1 MAIHTAKAKPI
12 KRAAAAGQPT
22 FVGAARPKYV
32 IPGTDVWEA
41 ALGRTRWLF
50 EEFDGKVSVSNSG
63 GKDSTVVVELALR
76 VARERGELP
85 LNVTWLDQECEFA
98 ATVDYQRWMAD
109 RPEIKFHWY
118 QVPFKL
124 FNATNHED
132 PWLNVW
138 GEGEE
143 WVRPKEP
150 DSIHD
155 NPFRR
160 KDGSVV
166 DRFKELLSE
175 INMASGGGAILTG
188 MRCEESPARRLFMTT
203 APSYKWVTW
212 GSEGWHREGCEDY
225 WMFHPVYDWS
235 YRDVWKAIHD
245 NGWHYNTHY
254 DTQFR
259 YGVPVKNMRVSNYH
273 HETAL
278 SALLYLQEAEPET
291 WDAATRRLTGINTF
305 GQLQKDAYVRELP
318 YMFKDWDEYLEHLIS
333 HLVENPEYQATFR
346 KMHRN
351 MVNALPGMDRA
362 RIAQVM
368 AVAVCG
374 NDLYGTTTDMFM
386 VNNRGKM
393 KAAAAAKRK
402 AENTDDAFT
411 TGRDEEVA

>member
-1 MAIHTAKAKPI
+1 M
-12 KRAAAAGQPT
+12 
-22 FVGAARPKYV
+22 
-32 IPGTDVWEA
+32 
-41 ALGRTRWLF
+41 RWLF

-63 GKDSTVVVELALR
+63 GKDSTVVVELALM

-85 LNVTWLDQECEFA
+85 LSVTWLDQECEFQ

-109 RPEIKFHWY
+109 RPEINFHWY
-118 QVPFKL
+118 QIPFKL

-143 WVRPKEP
+143 WVRAKEP

-155 NPFRR
+155 NPFRN

-166 DRFKELLSE
+166 DRFKEVLSE
-175 INMASGGGAILTG
+175 INIASGGGAILTG

-212 GSEGWHREGCEDY
+212 GSEGWHRPGFEDY
-225 WMFHPVYDWS
+225 FMFHPIYDWS

-245 NGWHYNTHY
+245 HSWRYNTHY

-259 YGVPVKNMRVSNYH
+259 YGVPIKNMRVSNYH

-278 SALLYLQEAEPET
+278 AALLYLQEAEPET
-291 WDAATRRLTGINTF
+291 WEAATRRLSGINTF
-305 GQLQKDAYVRELP
+305 GQLKQDAYIRDLP
-318 YMFKDWDEYLEHLIS
+318 YMFSSWEEYLNYLIDN
-333 HLVENPEYQATFR
+333 LVPKEEYRATFR
-346 KMHRN
+346 KMYKN
-351 MVNALPGMDRA
+351 MIHALPGMDLN
-362 RIAQVM
+362 RIGQVM
-368 AVAVCG
+368 VTAVLG

-386 VNNRGKM
+386 VNHRGRA
-393 KAAAAAKRK
+393 KAAAAAARL

-411 TGRDEEVA
+411 MGKGEVA